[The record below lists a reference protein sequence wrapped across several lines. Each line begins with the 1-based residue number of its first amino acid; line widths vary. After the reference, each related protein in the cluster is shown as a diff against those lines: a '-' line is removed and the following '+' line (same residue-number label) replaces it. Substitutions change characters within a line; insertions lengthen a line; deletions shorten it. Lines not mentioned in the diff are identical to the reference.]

1 MKAWPL
7 EEERQLLA
15 DASYHSFK
23 FYMKYCIGVVRNP
36 EGKTG
41 DGLMWAEEHEHFC
54 DWLQG
59 KIEKWEDTKKYG
71 PSKRHYVLIDC
82 MRGFMKTLIVTQ
94 GLMSWCHLRQPE
106 LAAVLSSVTQEF
118 SEKVADVIRTGWW
131 GNKDEHCWFS
141 WFYGRWADLDGGIW
155 TRKNFTHRARNGH
168 YKEASIEC
176 CSVETGVVGRHPQ
189 LAIIDDPLSPEK
201 LRESGNWITIAKAH
215 VTSMFPVL
223 LNDSLFIIVGTPYRD
238 NDVIISSMRKHGV
251 REVAGIPLPKRY
263 AAFERDDGR
272 WDLYHMPALDADGKP
287 TLPSIWTLEDINGFR
302 ADDVHFYASQLLLQ
316 PGSGKLQIL
325 SIDDI
330 ENMIV
335 DTFPR
340 GFAVSMHMDTA
351 IKDSDKIGK
360 GDDNVIEVVVHHPT
374 SGEIWFVDA
383 AVSNEWTIDDFNRE
397 FVQMIRK
404 WQKKKRCRIKA
415 LTDDGAIGGKGNAIW
430 RSHLEGLCR
439 EHGLIMPYFIPINRA
454 GKRKAVRISEAAAHW
469 VAGRVKVWA
478 GMPHKDKLIEQM
490 SLIDVSQF
498 DDMADAGADAFHED
512 IYRPATK
519 MGGNQQPPKVRLPF
533 EEVLKRNFSN
543 AAARDAYDNDVPL
556 SKLPDEEDPW
566 R

>member
-1 MKAWPL
+1 
-7 EEERQLLA
+7 
-15 DASYHSFK
+15 
-23 FYMKYCIGVVRNP
+23 
-36 EGKTG
+36 
-41 DGLMWAEEHEHFC
+41 
-54 DWLQG
+54 
-59 KIEKWEDTKKYG
+59 
-71 PSKRHYVLIDC
+71 
-82 MRGFMKTLIVTQ
+82 
-94 GLMSWCHLRQPE
+94 
-106 LAAVLSSVTQEF
+106 
-118 SEKVADVIRTGWW
+118 
-131 GNKDEHCWFS
+131 
-141 WFYGRWADLDGGIW
+141 
-155 TRKNFTHRARNGH
+155 
-168 YKEASIEC
+168 
-176 CSVETGVVGRHPQ
+176 
-189 LAIIDDPLSPEK
+189 
-201 LRESGNWITIAKAH
+201 
-215 VTSMFPVL
+215 MFPVL

-238 NDVIISSMRKHGV
+238 NDVIISTMRKHGV
-251 REVAGIPLPKRY
+251 REVAGEPLPKRY
-263 AAFERDDGR
+263 AAFEREDGR
-272 WDLYHMPALDADGKP
+272 WDLYHMPAQNADGNP
-287 TLPSIWTLEDINGFR
+287 TLPSIWTREDIDGFR

-360 GDDNVIEVVVHHPT
+360 GDDNVILIVVHHPT

-383 AVSNEWTIDDFNRE
+383 AVSNEWTIDDFNRY
-397 FVQMIRK
+397 FVEMIRK
-404 WQKKKRCRIKA
+404 WQKKRRCRIKA

-439 EHGLIMPYFIPINRA
+439 EHGLIMPHFIPINRA
-454 GKRKAVRISEAAAHW
+454 GKRKAIRISEAAAHW

-519 MGGNQQPPKVRLPF
+519 IGVHEQPPRVRLPF
-533 EEVLKRNFSN
+533 DEVLKSRFSN
-543 AAARDAYDNDVPL
+543 DDARRAYDNDVPL
-556 SKLPDEEDPW
+556 SELPEEECPW
-566 R
+566 